1 MKVRTSLL
9 VLRDVGFVCVPLNTV
24 AKCNVREKIA
34 LGSCLLMGKLEV
46 SHELFKTSQM
56 PWESIRIPSSTQPES
71 RIRGQSWTS

>member
-46 SHELFKTSQM
+46 SHESFKTS
-56 PWESIRIPSSTQPES
+56 
-71 RIRGQSWTS
+71 